1 MLAAFL
7 ANQLVLVVAGREFV
21 SEEQVTEVSMLY
33 SSMGGA
39 AAMEG
44 EQNAEAV
51 AAVDAAVEAR
61 LNLKYES
68 NADSAGHLAP
78 GAEKALLTTFES
90 LQSMFDELNNGEEK
104 DDESVRG

>member
-1 MLAAFL
+1 
-7 ANQLVLVVAGREFV
+7 
-21 SEEQVTEVSMLY
+21 
-33 SSMGGA
+33 
-39 AAMEG
+39 MEG

-104 DDESVRG
+104 DDESVRFETKLESCMAELPAFLKGQLEAEKKEVASEAA